1 MKAEATTSVTA
12 GVPEEDGLRARFY
25 QLIARWL
32 LAPPDARLL
41 NDAAGLGSDDTD
53 IGRTLGLLAERAH
66 EATPD
71 SAAAEYHELFIG
83 VSRGELL
90 PYASYYLTGFLN
102 EKPLAR
108 LRRDMAR
115 LGIARVENVHEP
127 EDHIGILFEIM
138 AGLITGEF
146 SAPQDLAQQ
155 RQFFHAH
162 IEPWAGRFFG
172 DLEAA
177 SAARLY
183 APIGRL
189 GRLFVEI
196 ETLGFDIDA

>member
-1 MKAEATTSVTA
+1 MVVQQRREVQQA
-12 GVPEEDGLRARFY
+12 GFSGEQDVVGYVGRREGGQER
-25 QLIARWL
+25 
-32 LAPPDARLL
+32 LA
-41 NDAAGLGSDDTD
+41 
-53 IGRTLGLLAERAH
+53 
-66 EATPD
+66 
-71 SAAAEYHELFIG
+71 
-83 VSRGELL
+83 
-90 PYASYYLTGFLN
+90 
-102 EKPLAR
+102 
-108 LRRDMAR
+108 
-115 LGIARVENVHEP
+115 
-127 EDHIGILFEIM
+127 
-138 AGLITGEF
+138 
-146 SAPQDLAQQ
+146 APFVDLAQQ